1 MTSELWVAV
10 LSSSVITGI
19 LGAIFNGWFS
29 LRSKQNDYANTYYKL
44 VLDRRLVAYENVEQ
58 LILGIK
64 TAVVDNDQRPYHF
77 VFSMGDDQVTI
88 YKSLFAVMSGALWI
102 SDELFEQTR
111 ELNLLI
117 YSKAKDGA
125 DMIQFGK
132 DNYTKIAELRT
143 QIEKLHAR
151 DMLTL
156 HKVPSFLRSKQP
168 ADSYVQLP
176 ARG

>member
-1 MTSELWVAV
+1 MTSELWLTV

-19 LGAIFNGWFS
+19 LGAIFNGWFN

-44 VLDRRLVAYENVEQ
+44 ALDRRLVAYENVKP
-58 LILGIK
+58 LIVGIK

-77 VFSMGDDQVTI
+77 VFLDDDQVTI
-88 YKSLFAVMSGALWI
+88 YKSLFAVMSSALWI

-143 QIEKLHAR
+143 KIEKLHAR

-156 HKVPSFLRSKQP
+156 QRWFEASE
-168 ADSYVQLP
+168 QLFP
-176 ARG
+176 KDK